1 MCASAFS
8 ANVNSTGP
16 DTDKSYLC
24 KHSQEVY
31 NTNSSSTPVELNEYV
46 LDSCYFPPD
55 VKTQLLYILSNTK
68 SIIQRVSHQSFVMR
82 KEKQNFPH
90 PLRLVHVRIEAQG
103 KIRCQC
109 SHYKTTSSLTAVHTS
124 LRLSKCCIH
133 VYGCL
138 WARLSSPEMQVDF
151 PMKFQQDSAGLHW
164 ILLQL

>member
-1 MCASAFS
+1 M
-8 ANVNSTGP
+8 
-16 DTDKSYLC
+16 K
-24 KHSQEVY
+24 
-31 NTNSSSTPVELNEYV
+31 LNENV

-55 VKTQLLYILSNTK
+55 VKTQLLYILSNTN

-82 KEKQNFPH
+82 TEKQNFPH
-90 PLRLVHVRIEAQG
+90 PLRLVHIRIEAQG

-138 WARLSSPEMQVDF
+138 WALLSSPEMQVDF